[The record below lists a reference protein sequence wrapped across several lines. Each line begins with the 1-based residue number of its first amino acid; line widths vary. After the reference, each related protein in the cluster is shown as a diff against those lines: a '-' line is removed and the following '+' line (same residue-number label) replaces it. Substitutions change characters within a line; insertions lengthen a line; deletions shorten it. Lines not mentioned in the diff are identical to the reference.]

1 MVTKV
6 DTMIQT
12 SFLPGTFVLS
22 RFWRSGFVAGALLAA
37 AASILS
43 VLAPVAAHAADIQ
56 TLSKTVKVD
65 GLDIFYRE
73 AGPKDAPV
81 VLLLHG
87 FPSSSHMYRN
97 LIPNLATQ
105 YRVIA
110 PDYPGFGYSSAPT
123 LDQFAYTFG
132 AVADIV
138 DHFTQA
144 VGAKNYVLFVQDYG
158 GPVGFRLAVKHPE
171 RLRGLI
177 VQNAVVNVEG
187 WNPDVVKQLSP
198 FWTKR
203 NAETEKPIRDILTPD
218 ATKFQYTHGT
228 TRPEE
233 LSPDAWTVDQA
244 GLDRPGN
251 VDIQLQY
258 FQDYQTNVALYPAW
272 GEFLKSAQ
280 PPLLLVW
287 GKNDPYFTL
296 QGVDYF
302 KELVPAAE
310 VHLYDA
316 GHFALETYGDE
327 IAAASLE
334 FLSRLPKGN

>member
-1 MVTKV
+1 MF
-6 DTMIQT
+6 QT
-12 SFLPGTFVLS
+12 SSLPGSSALS
-22 RFWRSGFVAGALLAA
+22 RSWRSGLIGALLAA
-37 AASILS
+37 VASIPS
-43 VLAPVAAHAADIQ
+43 VFAGQAANVE

-97 LIPNLATQ
+97 LIPRLAAH

-123 LDQFAYTFG
+123 LDHFAYTFG
-132 AVADIV
+132 AVTDIV
-138 DHFTQA
+138 DHFTQT
-144 VGAKNYVLFVQDYG
+144 VGAKNYVLFMQDYG

-177 VQNAVVNVEG
+177 IQNAVANVEG

-198 FWTKR
+198 FWVKR

-218 ATKFQYTHGT
+218 ATKFEYTHGT
-228 TRPEE
+228 TQPDK

-258 FQDYQTNVALYPAW
+258 FHDYQTNVALYPAW
-272 GEFLKSAQ
+272 GAFLKSAQ
-280 PPLLLVW
+280 PPLLIVW
-287 GKNDPYFTL
+287 GRNDPYFTL
-296 QGVDYF
+296 KGVDYL
-302 KELVPAAE
+302 KELVPGAE

-327 IAAASLE
+327 IAATSLE
-334 FLSRLPKGN
+334 FLSRLPKIN